1 MMKDMNVVIYRDM
14 PASEISALANE
25 FPRVEFRA
33 AATPDG
39 VEPLLASADVI
50 FGNIPAG
57 RLARAPRLKW
67 LQIVSTGIDEYVSL
81 GNSGITVTTA
91 HGIHARVIAEHLLMS
106 VLWFARGMPFFRKA
120 QAEARWARNP
130 AVPALLEK
138 STIGFVGCGA
148 IAREFLRVV
157 APFKANIMATD
168 INTSVTPPGVAEVM
182 PPSEISRMLS
192 MSDHILVMLP
202 LTPDTRN
209 ILGARQLEAVRQGA
223 CLHNVARGG
232 LVDEAKLLELLK
244 AGRIAGA
251 AIDVFENEPLPKDH
265 PFWGMDNVL
274 VTPHIAGHSRELG
287 SLVLDRFKTNLRR
300 FIKGE
305 EVSPSA
311 NFARGY

>member
-1 MMKDMNVVIYRDM
+1 MKKLNVLLYRNLGEHDLRQ
-14 PASEISALANE
+14 IANE
-25 FPRVEFRA
+25 FPDIAFTMC
-33 AATPDG
+33 ATP
-39 VEPLLASADVI
+39 EKAAPLLPETDVV
-50 FGNIPAG
+50 FGNIPAALLPGAG
-57 RLARAPRLKW
+57 RLRW

-81 GNSGITVTTA
+81 GNSGIVVTTA
-91 HGIHARVIAEHLLMS
+91 HGIHARIIAEHLLMS
-106 VLWFARGMPFFRKA
+106 VLWFARGMPFFRQA
-120 QAEARWARNP
+120 QAESRWERNP
-130 AVPALLEK
+130 AIPSLLERN
-138 STIGFVGCGA
+138 TIGLVGCGA
-148 IAREFLRVV
+148 IAREFLRVIE
-157 APFKANIMATD
+157 PFKANIIAAD
-168 INTSVTPPGVAEVM
+168 INTSVTPPGVSEVM
-182 PPSEISRMLS
+182 PPSEISRLLS
-192 MSDHILVMLP
+192 LSDHVLVMLP

-209 ILGARQLEAVRQGA
+209 ILGARQLEAVKQGA

-244 AGRIAGA
+244 ARRIAGA

-305 EVSPSA
+305 EVSPIA